1 MTKEE
6 LKQKVCDAIDKR
18 AEDIMSFGTSVFD
31 EPELGYKETKT
42 SAKVQEAMD
51 KLGIPYT
58 TGWAITGVK
67 GRLKGKNSKRTVAVM
82 GELDSI
88 VCRRHPS
95 ADPVTGAA
103 HCCGHFIQISDMLGV
118 AMALKD
124 AGAMDYLGGD
134 VVFFAVPSEECIEIE
149 YRKKLMDEGKIHF
162 FGGKQE
168 IILQGGFDDIDAA
181 MDMHA
186 YSTDDPEGNIIL
198 NGGMSGFITKLIEY
212 HGKAAH
218 AAGQPH
224 LGINALNACMLG
236 IMGVN
241 ALRETFQEKD
251 HVRFHPI
258 ITSGGDLVNVVPD
271 LVRMESYV
279 RAASADAMKF
289 YNDRIN
295 RALRAGADAIGAT
308 CEIKDMPGYLPM
320 EQDKA
325 LGKICEAN
333 ADAIFGK
340 DHVDTNPPFN
350 AGSTD
355 VGDICNLMPCIHP
368 HVGCVHG
375 ALHSAEFELFQ
386 KQAAYIKTTKVMAMT
401 VIDLLYDN
409 AAGLEDILKD
419 YKPRMTKEQYLA
431 YMDSLRS

>member
-95 ADPVTGAA
+95 ADPITGAA

-181 MDMHA
+181 MEMHA

>member
-181 MDMHA
+181 MEMHA

-340 DHVDTNPPFN
+340 DHVDTTPPFN

-409 AAGLEDILKD
+409 ATGLEDILKD

>member
-18 AEDIMSFGTSVFD
+18 AEDIMSFGTSVFN

-58 TGWAITGVK
+58 TGWGITGVK
-67 GRLKGKNSKRTVAVM
+67 GRLTGKHSKRTVAVM

-149 YRKKLMDEGKIHF
+149 YRKKLMDEDKIHF

-181 MDMHA
+181 MEMHA
-186 YSTDDPEGNIIL
+186 YSTDDQEGNIIL

-224 LGINALNACMLG
+224 LGVNALNACMLG

-340 DHVDTNPPFN
+340 EHVDTNPPFN

-401 VIDLLYDN
+401 VIDLLYDD
-409 AAGLEDILKD
+409 AQGLEDILKD

>member
-18 AEDIMSFGTSVFD
+18 AEDIMSFGTSVFN

-58 TGWAITGVK
+58 TGWGITGVK
-67 GRLKGKNSKRTVAVM
+67 GRLTGKHSKRTVAVM

-95 ADPVTGAA
+95 ADPVTDAA

-181 MDMHA
+181 MEMHA
-186 YSTDDPEGNIIL
+186 YSTDDQEGNIIL

-224 LGINALNACMLG
+224 LGVNALNACMLG

-340 DHVDTNPPFN
+340 EHVDTNPPFN

-401 VIDLLYDN
+401 VIDLLYDD
-409 AAGLEDILKD
+409 AQGLEDILKD

>member
-181 MDMHA
+181 MEMHA

-325 LGKICEAN
+325 LSKICEAN

>member
-18 AEDIMSFGTSVFD
+18 AEDIMSFGTSVFN

-58 TGWAITGVK
+58 TGWGITGVK
-67 GRLKGKNSKRTVAVM
+67 GRLTGKHSKRTVAVM

-181 MDMHA
+181 MEMHA

-224 LGINALNACMLG
+224 LGVNALNACMLG

-340 DHVDTNPPFN
+340 EHVDTNPPFN

-401 VIDLLYDN
+401 VIDLLYDD
-409 AAGLEDILKD
+409 AQGLEDILKD

-431 YMDSLRS
+431 YMDSLRN

>member
-18 AEDIMSFGTSVFD
+18 AEDIMSFGTSVFN

-58 TGWAITGVK
+58 TGWGITGVK
-67 GRLKGKNSKRTVAVM
+67 GRLTGKHSKRTVAVM

-181 MDMHA
+181 MEMHA

-224 LGINALNACMLG
+224 LGVNALNACMLG

-340 DHVDTNPPFN
+340 EHVDTNPPFN

-401 VIDLLYDN
+401 VIDLLYDD
-409 AAGLEDILKD
+409 AQGLEDILKD
-419 YKPRMTKEQYLA
+419 YKPRMTKEQYMA

>member
-18 AEDIMSFGTSVFD
+18 AEDIMSFGTSVFN

-58 TGWAITGVK
+58 TGWGITGVK
-67 GRLKGKNSKRTVAVM
+67 GRLTGKHSKRTVAVM

-181 MDMHA
+181 MEMHA

-218 AAGQPH
+218 AAGQPD
-224 LGINALNACMLG
+224 LGVNALNACMLG

-340 DHVDTNPPFN
+340 EHVDTNPPFN

-401 VIDLLYDN
+401 VIDLLYDD
-409 AAGLEDILKD
+409 AQGLEDILKD

>member
-18 AEDIMSFGTSVFD
+18 AEDIMSFGTSVFN

-42 SAKVQEAMD
+42 SVKVQEAMD

-58 TGWAITGVK
+58 TGWGITGVK
-67 GRLKGKNSKRTVAVM
+67 GRLTGKHSKRTVAVM

-181 MDMHA
+181 MEMHA

-224 LGINALNACMLG
+224 LGVNALNACMLG

-340 DHVDTNPPFN
+340 EHVDTNPPFN

-401 VIDLLYDN
+401 VIDLLYDD
-409 AAGLEDILKD
+409 AKGLEDILKD

>member
-181 MDMHA
+181 MEMHA

-224 LGINALNACMLG
+224 LGVNALNACMLG

>member
-88 VCRRHPS
+88 VCRHHPS

-181 MDMHA
+181 MEMHA

>member
-18 AEDIMSFGTSVFD
+18 AKDSMSFGTSVFD

-181 MDMHA
+181 MEMHA

>member
-18 AEDIMSFGTSVFD
+18 AEDIMSFGTSVFN

-58 TGWAITGVK
+58 TGWGITGVK
-67 GRLKGKNSKRTVAVM
+67 GRLTGKHSKRTVAAM

-181 MDMHA
+181 MEMHA

-224 LGINALNACMLG
+224 LGVNALNACMLG

-340 DHVDTNPPFN
+340 EHVDTNPPFN

-401 VIDLLYDN
+401 VIDLLYDD
-409 AAGLEDILKD
+409 AQGLEDILKD

>member
-95 ADPVTGAA
+95 ADPITGAA

-181 MDMHA
+181 MEMHA
-186 YSTDDPEGNIIL
+186 YSTDDPEGNLIL

>member
-18 AEDIMSFGTSVFD
+18 AEDIMSFGTSVFN

-58 TGWAITGVK
+58 TGWGITGVK
-67 GRLKGKNSKRTVAVM
+67 GRLTGKHSKRTVAVM

-181 MDMHA
+181 MEMHA

-224 LGINALNACMLG
+224 LGVNALNACMLG

-333 ADAIFGK
+333 ADTIFGK
-340 DHVDTNPPFN
+340 EHVDTNPPFN

-401 VIDLLYDN
+401 VIDLLYDD
-409 AAGLEDILKD
+409 AKGLEDILKD

>member
-18 AEDIMSFGTSVFD
+18 AEDIMSFGTSVFN

-58 TGWAITGVK
+58 TGWGITGVK
-67 GRLKGKNSKRTVAVM
+67 GRLTGKHSKRTVAVM

-181 MDMHA
+181 MEMHA

-212 HGKAAH
+212 PGKAAH

-224 LGINALNACMLG
+224 LGVNALNACMLG

-340 DHVDTNPPFN
+340 EHVDTNPPFN

-401 VIDLLYDN
+401 VIDLLYDD
-409 AAGLEDILKD
+409 AKGLEDILKD

>member
-18 AEDIMSFGTSVFD
+18 AEDIMSFGTSVFN
-31 EPELGYKETKT
+31 EPELGFKETKT

-58 TGWAITGVK
+58 TGWGITGVK
-67 GRLKGKNSKRTVAVM
+67 GRLTGKRSKRTVAVM

-181 MDMHA
+181 MEMHA

-224 LGINALNACMLG
+224 LGVNALNACMLG

-340 DHVDTNPPFN
+340 EHVDTNPPFN

-355 VGDICNLMPCIHP
+355 DGDICNLMPCIHP

-401 VIDLLYDN
+401 VIDLLYDD
-409 AAGLEDILKD
+409 AQGLEDILKD

>member
-6 LKQKVCDAIDKR
+6 LKQKVCDTIDKR
-18 AEDIMSFGTSVFD
+18 AEDIMSFGTSVFN
-31 EPELGYKETKT
+31 ESELGYKETKT
-42 SAKVQEAMD
+42 STKVQEAMD

-58 TGWAITGVK
+58 TGWGITGVK
-67 GRLKGKNSKRTVAVM
+67 GRLTGKHSKRTVAVM

-181 MDMHA
+181 MEMHA

-224 LGINALNACMLG
+224 LGVNALNACMLG

-340 DHVDTNPPFN
+340 EHVDTNPPFN

-401 VIDLLYDN
+401 VIDLLYDD
-409 AAGLEDILKD
+409 AQGLEDILKD

>member
-18 AEDIMSFGTSVFD
+18 AEDIMSFGTSVFN

-58 TGWAITGVK
+58 TGWGITGVK
-67 GRLKGKNSKRTVAVM
+67 GRLTGKSSKRTVAVM

-181 MDMHA
+181 MEMHA

-224 LGINALNACMLG
+224 LGVNALNACMLG

-308 CEIKDMPGYLPM
+308 CKIKDMPGYLPM

-340 DHVDTNPPFN
+340 EHVDTNPPFN

-401 VIDLLYDN
+401 VIDLLYDD
-409 AAGLEDILKD
+409 AQGLEDILKD

>member
-18 AEDIMSFGTSVFD
+18 AKDIMSFGTSVFD

-149 YRKKLMDEGKIHF
+149 YRKKLIDEGKIHF

-181 MDMHA
+181 MEMHA

>member
-181 MDMHA
+181 MEMHA

-258 ITSGGDLVNVVPD
+258 ITSGGDLVNVVPE

>member
-18 AEDIMSFGTSVFD
+18 AEDIMSFGTSVFN

-58 TGWAITGVK
+58 TGWGITGVK
-67 GRLKGKNSKRTVAVM
+67 GRLTGKHSKRTVAVM

-181 MDMHA
+181 MEMHA

-224 LGINALNACMLG
+224 LGVNALNACMLG

-295 RALRAGADAIGAT
+295 RALRGGADAIGAT

-340 DHVDTNPPFN
+340 EHVDTNPPFN

-401 VIDLLYDN
+401 VIDLLYDD
-409 AAGLEDILKD
+409 AQGLEDILKD

>member
-181 MDMHA
+181 MEMHA

-224 LGINALNACMLG
+224 LGVNALNACMLG

-333 ADAIFGK
+333 ADTIFGK

>member
-95 ADPVTGAA
+95 ADPITGAA

-181 MDMHA
+181 MEMHA

-368 HVGCVHG
+368 HVGCVHR

>member
-18 AEDIMSFGTSVFD
+18 AEDIMSFGTSVFN

-42 SAKVQEAMD
+42 STKVQESMD

-58 TGWAITGVK
+58 TGWGITGVK
-67 GRLKGKNSKRTVAVM
+67 GRLTGKHSKRTVAVM

-181 MDMHA
+181 MEMHA

-224 LGINALNACMLG
+224 LGVNALNACMLG

-340 DHVDTNPPFN
+340 EHVDTNPPFN

-401 VIDLLYDN
+401 VIDLLYDD
-409 AAGLEDILKD
+409 AQGLEDILKD

>member
-18 AEDIMSFGTSVFD
+18 AEDIMSFGTSVFN
-31 EPELGYKETKT
+31 EPELGYKETQT

-58 TGWAITGVK
+58 TGWGITGVK
-67 GRLKGKNSKRTVAVM
+67 GRLTGKHSKRTVAVM

-181 MDMHA
+181 MEMHA

-224 LGINALNACMLG
+224 LGVNALNACMLG

-251 HVRFHPI
+251 HVRLHPI

-295 RALRAGADAIGAT
+295 RASAPAPTPSGPRVKSRICRAICPWNRTKPWAKSVKPMPTLFLAKNTSIRTRRSMPAAPTSVISAISCPVSIPTSDAST
-308 CEIKDMPGYLPM
+308 EPFTVQNL
-320 EQDKA
+320 
-325 LGKICEAN
+325 N
-333 ADAIFGK
+333 SSR
-340 DHVDTNPPFN
+340 NRPPI
-350 AGSTD
+350 SRR
-355 VGDICNLMPCIHP
+355 PK
-368 HVGCVHG
+368 
-375 ALHSAEFELFQ
+375 SWQ
-386 KQAAYIKTTKVMAMT
+386 
-401 VIDLLYDN
+401 
-409 AAGLEDILKD
+409 
-419 YKPRMTKEQYLA
+419 
-431 YMDSLRS
+431 

>member
-18 AEDIMSFGTSVFD
+18 AEDIMSFGTSVFN

-42 SAKVQEAMD
+42 STKVQEAMD

-58 TGWAITGVK
+58 TGWGITGIK
-67 GRLKGKNSKRTVAVM
+67 GRLTGKHSKRTVAVM

-181 MDMHA
+181 MEMHA

-224 LGINALNACMLG
+224 LGVNALNACMLG

-340 DHVDTNPPFN
+340 EHVDTNPPFN

-401 VIDLLYDN
+401 VIDLLYDD
-409 AAGLEDILKD
+409 AQGLEDILKD

>member
-6 LKQKVCDAIDKR
+6 LNQKVCDAIDKR
-18 AEDIMSFGTSVFD
+18 AEDIMSFGTSVFN

-58 TGWAITGVK
+58 TGWGITGVK
-67 GRLKGKNSKRTVAVM
+67 GRLTGKHSKRTVAVM

-181 MDMHA
+181 MEMHA
-186 YSTDDPEGNIIL
+186 YSTDDQEGNIIL

-224 LGINALNACMLG
+224 LGVNALNACMLG

-340 DHVDTNPPFN
+340 EHVDTNPPFN

-401 VIDLLYDN
+401 VIDLLYDD
-409 AAGLEDILKD
+409 AQGLEDILKD

>member
-18 AEDIMSFGTSVFD
+18 AEDIMSFGTSVFN

-58 TGWAITGVK
+58 TGWGITGVK
-67 GRLKGKNSKRTVAVM
+67 GHLTGKHSKRTVAVM

-181 MDMHA
+181 MEMHA
-186 YSTDDPEGNIIL
+186 YSTDDPEGNVIL

-224 LGINALNACMLG
+224 LGVNALNACMLG

-340 DHVDTNPPFN
+340 EHVDTNPPFN

-401 VIDLLYDN
+401 VIDLLYDD
-409 AAGLEDILKD
+409 AQGLEDILKD

>member
-18 AEDIMSFGTSVFD
+18 AEDIMSFGTSVFN
-31 EPELGYKETKT
+31 EPELGYKETQT

-58 TGWAITGVK
+58 TGWGITGVK
-67 GRLKGKNSKRTVAVM
+67 GRLTGKHSKRTVAVM

-181 MDMHA
+181 MEMHA

-224 LGINALNACMLG
+224 LGVNALNACMLG

-340 DHVDTNPPFN
+340 EHVDTNPPFN

-401 VIDLLYDN
+401 VIDLLYDD
-409 AAGLEDILKD
+409 AQGLEDILKD